1 MFLAGD
7 WPAWRRERIDTP
19 ARFAKNHHLLSVK
32 PSSKGKECRE
42 RGNRRLLRRER
53 ERERGSSINRR
64 PRVEGQRSGASC
76 VGRI

>member
-42 RGNRRLLRRER
+42 RGNRRLL
-53 ERERGSSINRR
+53 
-64 PRVEGQRSGASC
+64 
-76 VGRI
+76 

>member
-53 ERERGSSINRR
+53 ESAAGHPALAEYDR
-64 PRVEGQRSGASC
+64 
-76 VGRI
+76 